1 MGMKREQGY
10 KYRLYLPDGAA
21 TKMSQYAGCARLVWN
36 LAVVAS
42 KKEYPG
48 NGALSA
54 MLTTWKHK
62 VAFLRDADS
71 IALQQSL
78 RNFDRAWQNY
88 FQFPEH
94 FDRPTFKRRDMHSS
108 FRIVG
113 AAAARTKQGQVWLP
127 KFGWV
132 SYRDSRPWL
141 GAVKSVTYSR
151 KAGRWY
157 VSILTERDV
166 SEPKPRRDTWV
177 GIDVGIA
184 QYATLSTGVVA
195 PSIFAHRRARRALAK
210 LARKLE
216 RATKGSRRRAKTKL
230 RLAACHAKIANKRAD
245 HAHQVSFLIAKKHG
259 RVKMEDLRLVN
270 MMKSAKGTMEKPGKN
285 VAQKRGLSR
294 HLADQGLRQ
303 LRTFLEYKLAWS
315 GGTLESVPAAYTS
328 QTCHACKHVARE
340 NRVSQASFVCVA
352 CGHADHADVNA
363 AKNIRDTA
371 VGAIAVKVHPRRR
384 HKAADDVHIPDA
396 A

>member
-1 MGMKREQGY
+1 MISFAIKFNKLAVQINARCPQDSHHQSKSICRQHVTTPLGDEDQVSLQTKHATTASSLVVFLLPYCHAPVYGMGMKRQQGY
-10 KYRLYLPDGAA
+10 KYRLDLPDGAA

-54 MLTTWKHK
+54 MLTTWKRK

-157 VSILTERDV
+157 VSIMTERDV

-195 PSIFAHRRARRALAK
+195 PSIFAPPPRAPRA
-210 LARKLE
+210 
-216 RATKGSRRRAKTKL
+216 GQ
-230 RLAACHAKIANKRAD
+230 AC
-245 HAHQVSFLIAKKHG
+245 
-259 RVKMEDLRLVN
+259 
-270 MMKSAKGTMEKPGKN
+270 P
-285 VAQKRGLSR
+285 
-294 HLADQGLRQ
+294 
-303 LRTFLEYKLAWS
+303 
-315 GGTLESVPAAYTS
+315 
-328 QTCHACKHVARE
+328 
-340 NRVSQASFVCVA
+340 QA
-352 CGHADHADVNA
+352 
-363 AKNIRDTA
+363 
-371 VGAIAVKVHPRRR
+371 
-384 HKAADDVHIPDA
+384 
-396 A
+396 